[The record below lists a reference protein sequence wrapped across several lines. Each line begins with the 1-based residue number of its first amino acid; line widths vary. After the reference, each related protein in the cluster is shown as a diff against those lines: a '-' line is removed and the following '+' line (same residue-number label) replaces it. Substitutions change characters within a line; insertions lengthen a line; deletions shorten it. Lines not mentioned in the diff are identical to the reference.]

1 MDKMI
6 FDWFDHE
13 LENSVNACFDVL
25 VLVDVDVE
33 VLDCNLLDLDID
45 IEVCLALYKQSG
57 TEFQWG
63 LVSCHGNV
71 LKFLWKEYNDIID
84 IS

>member
-45 IEVCLALYKQSG
+45 IEVCLALCKQSG
-57 TEFQWG
+57 TEYQ
-63 LVSCHGNV
+63 
-71 LKFLWKEYNDIID
+71 
-84 IS
+84 